1 MKKRKALNIVSVITQ
16 VAQILIF
23 SVIPFLRLQVASYA
37 PYAEKKHPSYD
48 KYTLYT
54 ILQICLK
61 ELDGKLVALAILM
74 LFNLVLCIIAVSSKK
89 TKKDGIIHTIIP
101 ILMLVVNF
109 LCFGE
114 GFIAVYYYD
123 LTMMAPMN
131 IIYWVVNAMLIVL
144 AIAKRSA
151 VVTEASKEK
160 PEEKQEAVE
169 QAPLVAEKSNADEI
183 KKYKEL
189 LDMGAITQEEFDEKK
204 KTLLKD

>member
-1 MKKRKALNIVSVITQ
+1 
-16 VAQILIF
+16 
-23 SVIPFLRLQVASYA
+23 
-37 PYAEKKHPSYD
+37 
-48 KYTLYT
+48 
-54 ILQICLK
+54 
-61 ELDGKLVALAILM
+61 
-74 LFNLVLCIIAVSSKK
+74 
-89 TKKDGIIHTIIP
+89 
-101 ILMLVVNF
+101 MLVVNF